1 MFGEHYFAAR
11 ERLSAVVRGVRRLA
25 DDTGTD
31 AGPLT
36 DEGEFLADLD
46 EPFIFLVCGE
56 INAGKSAFLNGL
68 FGVDFCESDAIPTT
82 KKVCWYRYGRRE
94 FEEEQEDGVVHCFRD
109 HEFLLDFSV
118 VDTPGLNGL
127 DESGQKSVKELIE
140 KADLVFFVFP
150 VTNAWSAPTWNFVAE
165 IGEEVQHKAAV
176 VLQQKDLRND
186 EDMAVM
192 MEHVGELGV
201 HKIGKELDVFPV
213 SAALA
218 SEAKSTPQ
226 VPDRLIQAS
235 GYPALE
241 RFVSRKVA
249 GSPQRR
255 DKLREIQAGTLGVL
269 REIEDRMEV
278 RRRTLDSDQGFL
290 SDVETE
296 VENERAEQA
305 ARLAEKF
312 NGLGEVFGEQ
322 AERAASLLAERT
334 SVWPSLLSLFKK
346 DETPAEIEKGLIEAV
361 KESVE
366 RLAANDSDE
375 LVEVC
380 RGHWRTVESRVEE
393 RLEMPPPDF
402 EEESSG
408 FAGAKERFAKRL
420 GGAARKAVVAQ
431 KVRGMLDAEM
441 EARRDTLRRSLIL
454 SLLLV
459 TGAGVLGVLHLN
471 WIALLAL
478 AVAVIILVLGLS
490 KTRESSQELVDWFRE
505 RTSACRRPFAEDL
518 SEEYQEG
525 VRGFFVEYAT
535 MFEGI
540 RRHVADL
547 KMKLKPQLD
556 QWSDYFLELNA
567 IEQDL

>member
-1 MFGEHYFAAR
+1 MFGERYFVAR
-11 ERLSAVVRGVRRLA
+11 ERLSAVVRGVRQLA
-25 DDTGTD
+25 DETGTD
-31 AGPLT
+31 AGPLG
-36 DEGEFLADLD
+36 DESGYLADLD
-46 EPFIFLVCGE
+46 EPFVFLVCGE

-68 FGVDFCESDAIPTT
+68 FGVELCESDAIPTT
-82 KKVCWYRYGRRE
+82 NEVRWYRYGRRE
-94 FEEEQEDGVVHCFRD
+94 FEEEKSEVERHCFCD

-118 VDTPGLNGL
+118 VDTPGLNAMDEESNKVVHKFL
-127 DESGQKSVKELIE
+127 D

-150 VTNAWSAPTWNFVAE
+150 VTNAWSAPTWNFVADV
-165 IGEEVQHKAAV
+165 GENVRDKMAV
-176 VLQQKDLRND
+176 VLQQKDLRN
-186 EDMAVM
+186 EKDMAVM

-201 HKIGKELDVFPV
+201 HKIGQTLDVFPV
-213 SAALA
+213 SAAQALQ
-218 SEAKSTPQ
+218 AKVNKNS
-226 VPDRLIQAS
+226 PDRTLQES

-249 GSPQRR
+249 GSPKRLQR
-255 DKLREIQAGTLGVL
+255 LQEIQAGSLQIL
-269 REIEDRMEV
+269 RDIEDRMEI

-296 VENERAEQA
+296 VENERVEQA

-312 NGLGEVFGEQ
+312 NGLGDVFGEQ
-322 AERAASLLAERT
+322 AEKAATLLMERT

-361 KESVE
+361 KASVE
-366 RLAANDSDE
+366 KLAANDSDE

-380 RGHWRTVESRVEE
+380 RGHWQTVVPRVEE
-393 RLEMPPPDF
+393 RLEMPPPNF

-441 EARRDTLRRSLIL
+441 EARRDALRRSLIF

-459 TGAGVLGVLHLN
+459 TGAGLLGAFHFNL
-471 WIALLAL
+471 IALAAL
-478 AVAVIILVLGLS
+478 VGAVVVLTLGLM
-490 KTRESSQELVDWFRE
+490 KTRESSQELVDWFSE